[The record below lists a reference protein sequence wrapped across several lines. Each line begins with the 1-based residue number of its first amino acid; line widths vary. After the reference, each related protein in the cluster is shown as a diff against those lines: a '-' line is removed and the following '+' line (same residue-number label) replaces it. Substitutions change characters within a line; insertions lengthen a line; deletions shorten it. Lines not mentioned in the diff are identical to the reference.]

1 MDKEQL
7 KRMLAQVNNELSN
20 AESID
25 PDRRKSLQ
33 RIADEIQQALDSEHD
48 NRGLIQLA
56 ARLKLEVKNVE
67 ANHPNLTMSVG
78 ELVDALSK
86 IGV

>member
-1 MDKEQL
+1 MDKERL
-7 KRMLAQVNNELSN
+7 NKMLAQVQGELSN
-20 AESID
+20 AESMD

-33 RIADEIQQALDSEHD
+33 LIADEIQQALDSEHD

-56 ARLKLEVKNVE
+56 ARLKLEIKNVE